1 MSYAKLLIVPAI
13 AASVGLLAGCATT
26 GTADAARATVAPTPE
41 PTRTDWAQRDPGV
54 RVLTREE
61 LEIAGG
67 SQDMARALSLLVPGL
82 RVSPH

>member
-1 MSYAKLLIVPAI
+1 
-13 AASVGLLAGCATT
+13 
-26 GTADAARATVAPTPE
+26 
-41 PTRTDWAQRDPGV
+41 V